1 MKLKKFF
8 AGVLAAAMML
18 TVGATAAFAKGPATD
33 ATTPAQETITDL
45 DGETKLT
52 ADSEVNIYK
61 RYEVLN
67 GAAPSETFE
76 FEVKFAEK
84 FDTDKA
90 ATNAANPVVNLNG
103 GKKEIAFTGP
113 VTGNNNVGHF
123 TLTPSELGLAAP
135 AGVGKYVYTITE
147 KNNGTPAVEYDTNTL
162 YLVVSVVHE
171 TDSTTHEIKKGYKY
185 SVSLHKGTVNGE
197 KTDAYFVNTYGADNS
212 LKNLSLSKTVRG
224 SFGDLNEDFTFQ
236 VKFYNKENKNYAG
249 AVVSNGEGTYSIKD
263 ASNQPV
269 AKGAVL
275 AFDTPYTVT
284 LRHHSSISFDNLPAG
299 ITYEIS
305 ENGSDWHTVN
315 GATVAMKDQ
324 YNVSLENNG
333 ELTSNEAN
341 KPAAQGTI
349 GTDKNAFVGFINDH
363 QGQPDMGVVLDN
375 APYIAM
381 LAIVAIG
388 GVALMLNKRRRDEE

>member
-18 TVGATAAFAKGPATD
+18 TVGATAAFADEPTAD
-33 ATTPAQETITDL
+33 TTAPAQETITKF
-45 DGETKLT
+45 DGTSV
-52 ADSEVNIYK
+52 ADTTTPVSIYK
-61 RYEVLN
+61 KYEVKN
-67 GAAPSETFE
+67 GSAPSETFE
-76 FEVKFAEK
+76 FTIAYNTMSDAEK
-84 FDTDKA
+84 E
-90 ATNAANPVVNLNG
+90 ATVPSVNIPN
-103 GKKEIAFTGP
+103 GKKTIAFEGPLATGEH
-113 VTGNNNVGHF
+113 VGLF
-123 TLTPSELGLAAP
+123 TLTLSELGLVNP
-135 AGVGKYVYTITE
+135 KVGKYVYTITE
-147 KNNGTPAVEYDTNTL
+147 NAGSTPAVSYDTSTL

-171 TDSTTHEIKKGYKY
+171 TDSTTHEIKNGYKY

-349 GTDKNAFVGFINDH
+349 GTDKNASVGFINDH

>member
-18 TVGATAAFAKGPATD
+18 TVGATAAFADEPTAD
-33 ATTPAQETITDL
+33 TTAPAQETITKL
-45 DGETKLT
+45 DGTSV
-52 ADSEVNIYK
+52 ADTTTPVSIYK
-61 RYEVLN
+61 KYEVKN
-67 GAAPSETFE
+67 GSAPSETFE
-76 FEVKFAEK
+76 FTIAYNTMSDAEK
-84 FDTDKA
+84 E
-90 ATNAANPVVNLNG
+90 ATVPSVNIPN
-103 GKKEIAFTGP
+103 GKKTIAFEGPLATGEH
-113 VTGNNNVGHF
+113 VGHF
-123 TLTPSELGLAAP
+123 TLTLSELGLVNP
-135 AGVGKYVYTITE
+135 KVGKYVYTITE
-147 KNNGTPAVEYDTNTL
+147 NAGSTPAVSYDTSTL

-171 TDSTTHEIKKGYKY
+171 TDSTTHEIKNGYKY
-185 SVSLHKGTVNGE
+185 SVSLHKGTVNGK

-349 GTDKNAFVGFINDH
+349 GTDKNASVGFINDH

>member
-18 TVGATAAFAKGPATD
+18 TVGATAAFADEPTAD
-33 ATTPAQETITDL
+33 TTAPAQETITKL
-45 DGETKLT
+45 DGTSV
-52 ADSEVNIYK
+52 ADTTTPVSIYK
-61 RYEVLN
+61 KYEVKN
-67 GAAPSETFE
+67 GSAPSETFE
-76 FEVKFAEK
+76 FTIAYNTMSDAEK
-84 FDTDKA
+84 E
-90 ATNAANPVVNLNG
+90 ATVPSVNIPN
-103 GKKEIAFTGP
+103 GKKTIAFEGPLATGEH
-113 VTGNNNVGHF
+113 VGHF
-123 TLTPSELGLAAP
+123 TLTLSELGLVNP
-135 AGVGKYVYTITE
+135 KVGKYVYTITE
-147 KNNGTPAVEYDTNTL
+147 NAGSTPAVSYDTSTL

-171 TDSTTHEIKKGYKY
+171 TDSTTHEIKNGYKY

-333 ELTSNEAN
+333 ELTRNEAN

-349 GTDKNAFVGFINDH
+349 GTDKNASVGFINDH

>member
-18 TVGATAAFAKGPATD
+18 TVGATAAFADEPTAD
-33 ATTPAQETITDL
+33 TTAPAQETITKL
-45 DGETKLT
+45 DGTSV
-52 ADSEVNIYK
+52 ADTTTPVSIYK
-61 RYEVLN
+61 KYEVKN
-67 GAAPSETFE
+67 GSAPSETFE
-76 FEVKFAEK
+76 FTIAYNTMSDAEK
-84 FDTDKA
+84 E
-90 ATNAANPVVNLNG
+90 ATVPSVNIPN
-103 GKKEIAFTGP
+103 GKKTIAFEGPLATGEH
-113 VTGNNNVGHF
+113 VGHF
-123 TLTPSELGLAAP
+123 TLTLSELGLVNP
-135 AGVGKYVYTITE
+135 KVGKYVYTITE
-147 KNNGTPAVEYDTNTL
+147 NAGSTPAVSYDTSTL

-171 TDSTTHEIKKGYKY
+171 TDSTTHEIKNGYKY

-315 GATVAMKDQ
+315 DATVAMKDQ

-349 GTDKNAFVGFINDH
+349 GTDKNASVGFINDH

>member
-18 TVGATAAFAKGPATD
+18 TVVATAAFADGPTAD
-33 ATTPAQETITDL
+33 TTAPAQETITKL
-45 DGETKLT
+45 DGTSV
-52 ADSEVNIYK
+52 ADTTTPVSIYK
-61 RYEVLN
+61 KYEVKN
-67 GAAPSETFE
+67 GSAPSETFE
-76 FEVKFAEK
+76 FTIAYNTMSDAEK
-84 FDTDKA
+84 E
-90 ATNAANPVVNLNG
+90 ATVPSVNIPN
-103 GKKEIAFTGP
+103 GKKTIAFEGPLATGEH
-113 VTGNNNVGHF
+113 VGHF
-123 TLTPSELGLAAP
+123 TLTLSELGLVNP
-135 AGVGKYVYTITE
+135 KVGKYVYTITE
-147 KNNGTPAVEYDTNTL
+147 NAGSTPAVSYDTSTL

-171 TDSTTHEIKKGYKY
+171 TDSTTHEIKNGYKY

-269 AKGAVL
+269 VKGAVL

-349 GTDKNAFVGFINDH
+349 GTDKNASVGFINDH

>member
-18 TVGATAAFAKGPATD
+18 TVGATAAFADEPTAD
-33 ATTPAQETITDL
+33 TTAPAQETITKL
-45 DGETKLT
+45 DGTSVANT
-52 ADSEVNIYK
+52 TTPVSIYK
-61 RYEVLN
+61 KYEVKN
-67 GAAPSETFE
+67 GSAPSETFE
-76 FEVKFAEK
+76 FTIAYNTMSDAEK
-84 FDTDKA
+84 E
-90 ATNAANPVVNLNG
+90 ATVPSVNIPN
-103 GKKEIAFTGP
+103 GKKTIAFEGPLATGEH
-113 VTGNNNVGHF
+113 VGHF
-123 TLTPSELGLAAP
+123 TLTLSELGLVNP
-135 AGVGKYVYTITE
+135 KVGKYVYTITE
-147 KNNGTPAVEYDTNTL
+147 NAGSTPAVSYDTSTL

-171 TDSTTHEIKKGYKY
+171 TDSTTHEIKNGYKY
-185 SVSLHKGTVNGE
+185 SVSLHKDTVNGE

-349 GTDKNAFVGFINDH
+349 GTDKNASVGFINDH

>member
-18 TVGATAAFAKGPATD
+18 TVGATAAFADGPTAD
-33 ATTPAQETITDL
+33 TTAPAQETITKL
-45 DGETKLT
+45 DGTSVAGT
-52 ADSEVNIYK
+52 TTPVSIYK
-61 RYEVLN
+61 KYEVKN
-67 GAAPSETFE
+67 GSAPSETFE
-76 FEVKFAEK
+76 FTIAYNTMSDAEK
-84 FDTDKA
+84 E
-90 ATNAANPVVNLNG
+90 ATVPSVNIPN
-103 GKKEIAFTGP
+103 GKKTIAFEGPLATGEH
-113 VTGNNNVGHF
+113 VGHF
-123 TLTPSELGLAAP
+123 TLTLSELGLVNP
-135 AGVGKYVYTITE
+135 KVGKYVYTITE
-147 KNNGTPAVEYDTNTL
+147 NAGSTPAVSYDTSTL

-171 TDSTTHEIKKGYKY
+171 TDSTTHEIKNGYKY

-333 ELTSNEAN
+333 KLTSNEAN

-349 GTDKNAFVGFINDH
+349 GTTDVTVGFINDH
-363 QGQPDMGVVLDN
+363 QGTPDMGVVLDN

>member
-18 TVGATAAFAKGPATD
+18 TVGATAAFADEPTAD
-33 ATTPAQETITDL
+33 TTAPAQETITKL
-45 DGETKLT
+45 DGTSV
-52 ADSEVNIYK
+52 ADTTTPVSIYK
-61 RYEVLN
+61 KYEVKN
-67 GAAPSETFE
+67 GSAPSETFE
-76 FEVKFAEK
+76 FTIAYNTMSDAEK
-84 FDTDKA
+84 E
-90 ATNAANPVVNLNG
+90 ATVPSVNIPN
-103 GKKEIAFTGP
+103 GKKTIAFEGPLATGEH
-113 VTGNNNVGHF
+113 VGHF
-123 TLTPSELGLAAP
+123 TLTLSELGLVNP
-135 AGVGKYVYTITE
+135 KVGKYVYTITE
-147 KNNGTPAVEYDTNTL
+147 NAGSTPAVSYDTSTL

-171 TDSTTHEIKKGYKY
+171 TDSTTHEIKNGYKY

-269 AKGAVL
+269 AKGEVL

-333 ELTSNEAN
+333 KLTSNEAN
-341 KPAAQGTI
+341 MPAAQGTI
-349 GTDKNAFVGFINDH
+349 GTDKNASVGFINDH

>member
-18 TVGATAAFAKGPATD
+18 TVGATAAFADGPTAD
-33 ATTPAQETITDL
+33 TTAPAQETITKL
-45 DGETKLT
+45 DGTSV
-52 ADSEVNIYK
+52 ADTTTPVSIYK
-61 RYEVLN
+61 KYEVKN
-67 GAAPSETFE
+67 GSAPSETFE
-76 FEVKFAEK
+76 FTIAYNTMSDAEK
-84 FDTDKA
+84 E
-90 ATNAANPVVNLNG
+90 ATVPSVNIPN
-103 GKKEIAFTGP
+103 GKKTIAFEGPLATGEH
-113 VTGNNNVGHF
+113 VGHF
-123 TLTPSELGLAAP
+123 TLTLSELGLVNP
-135 AGVGKYVYTITE
+135 KVGKYVYTITE
-147 KNNGTPAVEYDTNTL
+147 NAGSTPAVSYDTSTL
-162 YLVVSVVHE
+162 YLVVSVVHK
-171 TDSTTHEIKKGYKY
+171 TDSTTHEIKNGYKY

-315 GATVAMKDQ
+315 GTTVAMKDQ

-349 GTDKNAFVGFINDH
+349 GTDKNASVGFINDH

>member
-18 TVGATAAFAKGPATD
+18 TVGATAAFADEPTAD
-33 ATTPAQETITDL
+33 TTAPAQETITKL
-45 DGETKLT
+45 DGTSV
-52 ADSEVNIYK
+52 ADTTTPVSIYK
-61 RYEVLN
+61 KYEVKN
-67 GAAPSETFE
+67 GSAPSETFE
-76 FEVKFAEK
+76 FTIAYNTMSDAEK
-84 FDTDKA
+84 E
-90 ATNAANPVVNLNG
+90 ATVPSVNIPNS
-103 GKKEIAFTGP
+103 KKTIAFEGPLATGEH
-113 VTGNNNVGHF
+113 VGHF
-123 TLTPSELGLAAP
+123 TLTLSELGLVNP
-135 AGVGKYVYTITE
+135 KVGKYVYTITE
-147 KNNGTPAVEYDTNTL
+147 NAGSTPAVSYDTSTL

-171 TDSTTHEIKKGYKY
+171 TDSTTHEIKNGYKY

-315 GATVAMKDQ
+315 DAMVAMKDQ

-349 GTDKNAFVGFINDH
+349 GTDKNASVGFINDH

>member
-18 TVGATAAFAKGPATD
+18 TVGATAAFADGPTAD
-33 ATTPAQETITDL
+33 TTAPAQETITKL
-45 DGETKLT
+45 DGTSV
-52 ADSEVNIYK
+52 ADTTTPVSIYK
-61 RYEVLN
+61 KYEVKN
-67 GAAPSETFE
+67 GSAPSETFE
-76 FEVKFAEK
+76 FTIAYNTMSDAEK
-84 FDTDKA
+84 E
-90 ATNAANPVVNLNG
+90 ATVPSVNIPN
-103 GKKEIAFTGP
+103 GKKTIAFEGPLATGEH
-113 VTGNNNVGHF
+113 VGHF
-123 TLTPSELGLAAP
+123 TLTLSELGLVNP
-135 AGVGKYVYTITE
+135 KVGKYVYTITE
-147 KNNGTPAVEYDTNTL
+147 NAGSTPAVSYDTSTL

-171 TDSTTHEIKKGYKY
+171 TDSTTHEIKNGYKY

-349 GTDKNAFVGFINDH
+349 GTDKNASVGFINDH

>member
-18 TVGATAAFAKGPATD
+18 TVGATAAFAEGPAGD
-33 ATTPAQETITDL
+33 TTAPAQETITKL
-45 DGETKLT
+45 DGTSV
-52 ADSEVNIYK
+52 ADTTTPVSIYK
-61 RYEVLN
+61 KYEVKN
-67 GAAPSETFE
+67 GSAPSETFD
-76 FEVKFAEK
+76 FTIAYVSMSDAE
-84 FDTDKA
+84 KA
-90 ATNAANPVVNLNG
+90 ATVPTVTIPNN
-103 GKKEIAFTGP
+103 KKTIAFEGPLATGDH
-113 VTGNNNVGHF
+113 VGHF
-123 TLTPSELGLAAP
+123 TLTLSELGLTNP
-135 AGVGKYVYTITE
+135 KVGKYVYTITE
-147 KNNGTPAVEYDTNTL
+147 NAGSTPAVSYDNSTL

-171 TDSTTHEIKKGYKY
+171 TDSTTHEIKDGYKY
-185 SVSLHKGTVNGE
+185 SVSLHKGAVNGE
-197 KTDAYFVNTYGADNS
+197 KTDAYFVNTYGADSS
-212 LKNLSLSKTVRG
+212 LKNLKLSKTVRG

-249 AVVSNGEGTYSIKD
+249 AVVSNGEGTYSIND

-284 LRHHSSISFDNLPAG
+284 LRHQSSISFDNLPAG
-299 ITYEIS
+299 VTYEIC
-305 ENGSDWHTVN
+305 ENGSDWYTPEG
-315 GATVAMKDQ
+315 GAQVVKKDQ
-324 YNVSLENNG
+324 YYVSLVSGDLTNNT
-333 ELTSNEAN
+333 EN

-349 GTDKNAFVGFINDH
+349 ETDKNASVSFINDH
-363 QGQPDMGVVLDN
+363 QGTPDMGVVLDN

>member
-18 TVGATAAFAKGPATD
+18 TVGATAAFAGDTPANDT
-33 ATTPAQETITDL
+33 TTPAQETITGL
-45 DGETKLT
+45 DGTAKLT

-76 FEVKFAEK
+76 FEVMFAEK

-103 GKKEIAFTGP
+103 GKKEIAFTGL

-147 KNNGTPAVEYDTNTL
+147 KNNGTPAVEYDTNAL
-162 YLVVSVVHE
+162 YLVVSVVHK
-171 TDSTTHEIKKGYKY
+171 TNSTTHAIESGYDY
-185 SVSLHKGTVNGE
+185 YVRLHKGSKTGE
-197 KTDAYFVNTYGADNS
+197 KSNAYFVNTYGKEGT
-212 LKNLSLSKTVRG
+212 LKELRLSKTVRG
-224 SFGDLNEDFTFQ
+224 GFGDLDEEFTFQ
-236 VKFYNKENKNYAG
+236 VKFHNNTKNYAG
-249 AVVSNGEGTYSIKD
+249 ALVKSTTRD
-263 ASNQPV
+263 ASI
-269 AKGAVL
+269 ADSEGKAVTGVL
-275 AFDTPYTVT
+275 VFETPYTVT
-284 LRHHSSISFDNLPAG
+284 LKHNNNIVFDNLPAG
-299 ITYEIS
+299 VTYEIS
-305 ENGSDWHTVN
+305 ENGSDWYTPEN
-315 GATVAMKDQ
+315 GAQVVKKDQ
-324 YNVSLENNG
+324 YYVSLESGDLTNNT
-333 ELTSNEAN
+333 EN

-349 GTDKNAFVGFINDH
+349 GTDNASVGFINDH
-363 QGQPDMGVVLDN
+363 QGTPDMGVVLDN

>member
-18 TVGATAAFAKGPATD
+18 TVGATAAFAEGPD
-33 ATTPAQETITDL
+33 ADTTAPAPETITKL
-45 DGETKLT
+45 DGTSV
-52 ADSEVNIYK
+52 ADTTTPVSIYK
-61 RYEVLN
+61 KYEVKD
-67 GAAPSETFE
+67 GSAPSETFE
-76 FEVKFAEK
+76 FTIAYASMSDTEK
-84 FDTDKA
+84 E
-90 ATNAANPVVNLNG
+90 ATVNIPD
-103 GKKEIAFTGP
+103 GKKTIAFQGPLATGDH
-113 VTGNNNVGHF
+113 VGHF
-123 TLTPSELGLAAP
+123 TLTLSELGLANP
-135 AGVGKYVYTITE
+135 KVGKYVYTITE
-147 KNNGTPAVEYDTNTL
+147 NAGSTPAVSYDNSTL

-171 TDSTTHEIKKGYKY
+171 TDSTTHEIKNGYKY

-249 AVVSNGEGTYSIKD
+249 AVVSNGEGTYSIND

-305 ENGSDWHTVN
+305 ENGSDWYTVN
-315 GATVAMKDQ
+315 GAMVAMKDQ
-324 YNVSLENNG
+324 YNVSLENG
-333 ELTSNEAN
+333 ELTNNEAN
-341 KPAAQGTI
+341 KPAAKGAI
-349 GTDKNAFVGFINDH
+349 GTTNNETVGFINDH
-363 QGQPDMGVVLDN
+363 QGTPDMGVVLDN

>member
-18 TVGATAAFAKGPATD
+18 TVGATAAFADGPAAD
-33 ATTPAQETITDL
+33 TTAPAPETITKL
-45 DGETKLT
+45 DGTSV
-52 ADSEVNIYK
+52 ADTTTPVSIYK
-61 RYEVLN
+61 KYEVKD
-67 GAAPSETFE
+67 GSAPSETFE
-76 FEVKFAEK
+76 FTIAYASMSDTEK
-84 FDTDKA
+84 E
-90 ATNAANPVVNLNG
+90 ATVPTVNIPN
-103 GKKEIAFTGP
+103 GKKTIAFQGPLATGDH
-113 VTGNNNVGHF
+113 VGHF
-123 TLTPSELGLAAP
+123 TLTLSELGLANP
-135 AGVGKYVYTITE
+135 KVGKYVYTITE
-147 KNNGTPAVEYDTNTL
+147 NAGSTPAVSYDNSTL

-171 TDSTTHEIKKGYKY
+171 TDSTTHEIKNGYKY
-185 SVSLHKGTVNGE
+185 SVSLHKGAMNGE

-249 AVVSNGEGTYSIKD
+249 AVVSNGEGTYSIND

-305 ENGSDWHTVN
+305 ENGSDWYAPEGGTEV
-315 GATVAMKDQ
+315 VKKDQ
-324 YNVSLENNG
+324 YYVSLASG
-333 ELTSNEAN
+333 ELTKGTNDV
-341 KPAAQGTI
+341 PAAQGTI
-349 GTDKNAFVGFINDH
+349 ETDKNASVGFINDH
-363 QGQPDMGVVLDN
+363 QGTPDMGVVLDN

>member
-8 AGVLAAAMML
+8 AGVLVAAMML
-18 TVGATAAFAKGPATD
+18 TVGATAAFADEPTAD
-33 ATTPAQETITDL
+33 TTAPAQETITKL
-45 DGETKLT
+45 DGTSV
-52 ADSEVNIYK
+52 ADTTTPVSIYK
-61 RYEVLN
+61 KYEVKN
-67 GAAPSETFE
+67 GSAPSETFE
-76 FEVKFAEK
+76 FTIAYNTMSDAEK
-84 FDTDKA
+84 E
-90 ATNAANPVVNLNG
+90 ATVPSVNIPN
-103 GKKEIAFTGP
+103 GKKTIAFEGPLATGEH
-113 VTGNNNVGHF
+113 VGYF
-123 TLTPSELGLAAP
+123 TLTLSELGLVNP
-135 AGVGKYVYTITE
+135 KVGKYVYTITE
-147 KNNGTPAVEYDTNTL
+147 NAGSTPAVSYDTSTL

-171 TDSTTHEIKKGYKY
+171 TDSTTHEIKNGYKY

-315 GATVAMKDQ
+315 DATVAMKDQ

-349 GTDKNAFVGFINDH
+349 GTDKNASVGFINDH

>member
-18 TVGATAAFAKGPATD
+18 TVGATAAFAEGPADDT
-33 ATTPAQETITDL
+33 TTPAQETITGL
-45 DGETKLT
+45 DGTTKLT
-52 ADSEVNIYK
+52 ADSAVNIYK

-90 ATNAANPVVNLNG
+90 ATNAADPVVSLN
-103 GKKEIAFTGP
+103 GKKEIAFAGP

-147 KNNGTPAVEYDTNTL
+147 KNNGTPAVEYDNSTL
-162 YLVVSVVHE
+162 YLVVSVVHK
-171 TDSTTHEIKKGYKY
+171 TNSTTHAIESGYDY
-185 SVSLHKGTVNGE
+185 YVSLHKSSKSGE
-197 KTDAYFVNTYGADNS
+197 KSNAYFVNTYGKEGT
-212 LKNLSLSKTVRG
+212 LKELTLSKTVRG
-224 SFGDLNEDFTFQ
+224 GFGDLGEEFTFQ
-236 VKFYNKENKNYAG
+236 VKFHNNNTNYAG
-249 AVVSNGEGTYSIKD
+249 ALVKSTTREASIADSEGKAVT
-263 ASNQPV
+263 
-269 AKGAVL
+269 GVL

-284 LRHHSSISFDNLPAG
+284 LKHDNNIVFENLPAG
-299 ITYEIS
+299 VTYEIS
-305 ENGSDWHTVN
+305 ENGSDWYTPEGGTEV
-315 GATVAMKDQ
+315 VKKDQ
-324 YNVSLENNG
+324 YYVSLASG
-333 ELTSNEAN
+333 ELTKGTNDV
-341 KPAAQGTI
+341 PAAQGTI
-349 GTDKNAFVGFINDH
+349 ETDKNASVGFINDH
-363 QGQPDMGVVLDN
+363 QGTPDMGVVLDN

>member
-18 TVGATAAFAKGPATD
+18 TVGATAAFADGPTAD
-33 ATTPAQETITDL
+33 TTAPAQETITKL
-45 DGETKLT
+45 DGTSV
-52 ADSEVNIYK
+52 ADTTTPVSIYK
-61 RYEVLN
+61 KYEVKN
-67 GAAPSETFE
+67 GSAPSETFE
-76 FEVKFAEK
+76 FTIAYNTMSDAEK
-84 FDTDKA
+84 E
-90 ATNAANPVVNLNG
+90 ATVPSVNIPN
-103 GKKEIAFTGP
+103 GKKTIAFEGPLATGEH
-113 VTGNNNVGHF
+113 VGHF
-123 TLTPSELGLAAP
+123 TLTLSELGLVNP
-135 AGVGKYVYTITE
+135 KVGKYVYTITE
-147 KNNGTPAVEYDTNTL
+147 NAGSTPAVSYDTSTL

-171 TDSTTHEIKKGYKY
+171 TDSTTHEIKNGYKY

-284 LRHHSSISFDNLPAG
+284 LRHHRSISFDNLPAG

-349 GTDKNAFVGFINDH
+349 GTDKNASVGFINDH

>member
-18 TVGATAAFAKGPATD
+18 TVGATAAFADGPTAD
-33 ATTPAQETITDL
+33 TTAPAQETITKL
-45 DGETKLT
+45 DGTSV
-52 ADSEVNIYK
+52 ADTTTPVSIYK
-61 RYEVLN
+61 KYEVKN
-67 GAAPSETFE
+67 GSAPSETFE
-76 FEVKFAEK
+76 FTIAYNTMSDAEK
-84 FDTDKA
+84 E
-90 ATNAANPVVNLNG
+90 ATVPSVNIPN
-103 GKKEIAFTGP
+103 GKKTIAFEGPLATGEH
-113 VTGNNNVGHF
+113 VGHF
-123 TLTPSELGLAAP
+123 TLTLSELGLVNP
-135 AGVGKYVYTITE
+135 KVGKYVYTITE
-147 KNNGTPAVEYDTNTL
+147 NAGSTPAVSYDTSTL

-171 TDSTTHEIKKGYKY
+171 TDSTTHEIKNGYKY

-269 AKGAVL
+269 ARGAVL

-349 GTDKNAFVGFINDH
+349 GTDKNASVGFINDH

-375 APYIAM
+375 APYIAL

>member
-18 TVGATAAFAKGPATD
+18 TVGATAAFADEPTAD
-33 ATTPAQETITDL
+33 TTAPAQETITKL
-45 DGETKLT
+45 DGTSV
-52 ADSEVNIYK
+52 ADTTTPVSIYK
-61 RYEVLN
+61 KYEVKN
-67 GAAPSETFE
+67 GSAPSETFE
-76 FEVKFAEK
+76 FTIAYNTMSDAEK
-84 FDTDKA
+84 EATD
-90 ATNAANPVVNLNG
+90 PSVNIPN
-103 GKKEIAFTGP
+103 GKKTIAFEGPLATGEH
-113 VTGNNNVGHF
+113 VGHF
-123 TLTPSELGLAAP
+123 TLTLSELGLVNP
-135 AGVGKYVYTITE
+135 KVGKYVYTITE
-147 KNNGTPAVEYDTNTL
+147 NAGSTPAVSYDTSTL

-349 GTDKNAFVGFINDH
+349 GTDKNASVGFINDH

>member
-18 TVGATAAFAKGPATD
+18 TVGATAAFADEPTAD
-33 ATTPAQETITDL
+33 TTAPAQETITKL
-45 DGETKLT
+45 DGTSV
-52 ADSEVNIYK
+52 ADTTTPVSIYK
-61 RYEVLN
+61 KYEVKN
-67 GAAPSETFE
+67 CSAPSETFE
-76 FEVKFAEK
+76 FTIAYNTMSDAEK
-84 FDTDKA
+84 E
-90 ATNAANPVVNLNG
+90 ATVPSVNIPN
-103 GKKEIAFTGP
+103 GKKTIAFEGPLATGEH
-113 VTGNNNVGHF
+113 VGHF
-123 TLTPSELGLAAP
+123 TLTLSELGLVNP
-135 AGVGKYVYTITE
+135 KVGKYVYTITE
-147 KNNGTPAVEYDTNTL
+147 NAGSTPAVSYDTSTL

-171 TDSTTHEIKKGYKY
+171 TDSTTHEIKNGYKY

-263 ASNQPV
+263 ASNQSV

-315 GATVAMKDQ
+315 GAMVAMKDQ

-349 GTDKNAFVGFINDH
+349 GTDKNASVGFINDH

>member
-18 TVGATAAFAKGPATD
+18 TVGATAAFADGPTAD
-33 ATTPAQETITDL
+33 TTAPAQETITKL
-45 DGETKLT
+45 DGTSV
-52 ADSEVNIYK
+52 ADTTTPVSIYK
-61 RYEVLN
+61 KYEVKN
-67 GAAPSETFE
+67 GSAPSETFE
-76 FEVKFAEK
+76 FTIAYNTMSDAEK
-84 FDTDKA
+84 E
-90 ATNAANPVVNLNG
+90 ATVPSVNIPN
-103 GKKEIAFTGP
+103 GKKTIAFEGPLATGEH
-113 VTGNNNVGHF
+113 VGHF
-123 TLTPSELGLAAP
+123 TLTLSELGLVNP
-135 AGVGKYVYTITE
+135 KVGKYVYTITE
-147 KNNGTPAVEYDTNTL
+147 NAGSTPAVSYDTSTL

-171 TDSTTHEIKKGYKY
+171 TDSTTHEIKNGYKY

-263 ASNQPV
+263 ASNQSV

-349 GTDKNAFVGFINDH
+349 GTDKNASVGFINDH

>member
-18 TVGATAAFAKGPATD
+18 TVGATAAFADEPTAD
-33 ATTPAQETITDL
+33 TTAPAQETITKL
-45 DGETKLT
+45 DGTSV
-52 ADSEVNIYK
+52 ADTTTPVSIYK
-61 RYEVLN
+61 KYEVKN
-67 GAAPSETFE
+67 GSAPSETFE
-76 FEVKFAEK
+76 FTIAYNTMSDAEK
-84 FDTDKA
+84 E
-90 ATNAANPVVNLNG
+90 ATVPSVNIPN
-103 GKKEIAFTGP
+103 GKKTIAFEGPLATGEH
-113 VTGNNNVGHF
+113 VGHF
-123 TLTPSELGLAAP
+123 TLTLSELGLVNP
-135 AGVGKYVYTITE
+135 KVGKYVYTITE
-147 KNNGTPAVEYDTNTL
+147 NAGSTPAVSYDTSTL

-171 TDSTTHEIKKGYKY
+171 TDSTTHEIRNGYKY

-341 KPAAQGTI
+341 KPAAQDTI
-349 GTDKNAFVGFINDH
+349 GTDKNASVGFINDH

>member
-18 TVGATAAFAKGPATD
+18 TVGATAAFATTPANDT
-33 ATTPAQETITDL
+33 TTPAQETITGL
-45 DGETKLT
+45 DETAKLT

-61 RYEVLN
+61 RYEVLK

-76 FEVKFAEK
+76 FEVEFAEK

-147 KNNGTPAVEYDTNTL
+147 KNNGTPAVEYDTNAL
-162 YLVVSVVHE
+162 YLVVSVVHK
-171 TDSTTHEIKKGYKY
+171 TNSTTHAIESGYDY
-185 SVSLHKGTVNGE
+185 YVSLHKGSKTGE
-197 KTDAYFVNTYGADNS
+197 KSNAYFVNTYGKEGT
-212 LKNLSLSKTVRG
+212 LKELRLSKTVRG
-224 SFGDLNEDFTFQ
+224 GFGDLDEEFTFQ
-236 VKFYNKENKNYAG
+236 VKFHNNTKNYAG
-249 AVVSNGEGTYSIKD
+249 ALVKSTTRGASIADSEGKAVT
-263 ASNQPV
+263 
-269 AKGAVL
+269 GVL

-284 LRHHSSISFDNLPAG
+284 LKHNNNIVFDNLPAG
-299 ITYEIS
+299 VTYEIS
-305 ENGSDWHTVN
+305 ENGSDWYTPEN
-315 GATVAMKDQ
+315 GAQVVKKDQ
-324 YNVSLENNG
+324 YYVSLESGDLTNNA
-333 ELTSNEAN
+333 EN

-349 GTDKNAFVGFINDH
+349 GTDNASVGFINDH
-363 QGQPDMGVVLDN
+363 QGTPDMGVVLDN

>member
-18 TVGATAAFAKGPATD
+18 TVGATAAFADEPTAD
-33 ATTPAQETITDL
+33 TTAPAQETITKL
-45 DGETKLT
+45 DGTSV
-52 ADSEVNIYK
+52 ADTTTPVSIYK
-61 RYEVLN
+61 KYEVKN
-67 GAAPSETFE
+67 GSAPSETFE
-76 FEVKFAEK
+76 FTIAYNTMSDAEK
-84 FDTDKA
+84 E
-90 ATNAANPVVNLNG
+90 ATVPSVNIPN
-103 GKKEIAFTGP
+103 GKKTIAFEGP
-113 VTGNNNVGHF
+113 LAIGEHVGHF
-123 TLTPSELGLAAP
+123 TLTLSELGLMNP
-135 AGVGKYVYTITE
+135 KVGKYVYTITE
-147 KNNGTPAVEYDTNTL
+147 NAGSTPAVSYDTSTL

-171 TDSTTHEIKKGYKY
+171 TDSTTHEIKNGYKY

-315 GATVAMKDQ
+315 DAMVAMKDQ

-349 GTDKNAFVGFINDH
+349 GTDKNASVGFINDH

>member
-18 TVGATAAFAKGPATD
+18 TVGATAAFADEPTAD
-33 ATTPAQETITDL
+33 TTAPAQETITKL
-45 DGETKLT
+45 DGTSV
-52 ADSEVNIYK
+52 ADTTTPVSIYK
-61 RYEVLN
+61 KYEVKN
-67 GAAPSETFE
+67 GSAPSETFE
-76 FEVKFAEK
+76 FTIAYNTMSDAEK
-84 FDTDKA
+84 E
-90 ATNAANPVVNLNG
+90 ATVPSVNIPN
-103 GKKEIAFTGP
+103 GKKTIAFEGPLATGEH
-113 VTGNNNVGHF
+113 VGHF
-123 TLTPSELGLAAP
+123 TLTLSELGLVNP
-135 AGVGKYVYTITE
+135 KVGKYVYTITE
-147 KNNGTPAVEYDTNTL
+147 NAGSTPAVSYDTSTL

-171 TDSTTHEIKKGYKY
+171 TDSTTHEIKNGYKY

-305 ENGSDWHTVN
+305 ENGSDWYTVN

-349 GTDKNAFVGFINDH
+349 GTDKNASVGFINDH

>member
-18 TVGATAAFAKGPATD
+18 TVGATAAFADGPAAD
-33 ATTPAQETITDL
+33 TTAPAPETITKL
-45 DGETKLT
+45 DGTSV
-52 ADSEVNIYK
+52 ADTTTPVSIYK
-61 RYEVLN
+61 KYEVKD
-67 GAAPSETFE
+67 GSAPSETFE
-76 FEVKFAEK
+76 FTIAYASMSDTEK
-84 FDTDKA
+84 E
-90 ATNAANPVVNLNG
+90 ATVPTVNIPN
-103 GKKEIAFTGP
+103 GKKTIAFQGPLATGDH
-113 VTGNNNVGHF
+113 VGHF
-123 TLTPSELGLAAP
+123 TLTLSELGLANP
-135 AGVGKYVYTITE
+135 KVGKYVYTITE
-147 KNNGTPAVEYDTNTL
+147 NAGSTPAVSYDNSTL

-171 TDSTTHEIKKGYKY
+171 TDSTTHEIKNGYKY
-185 SVSLHKGTVNGE
+185 SVSLHKGAMNGE

-249 AVVSNGEGTYSIKD
+249 AVVSNGEGTYSIND

-269 AKGAVL
+269 ANGAVL

-284 LRHHSSISFDNLPAG
+284 LRHHSSIRFDNLPAG

-305 ENGSDWHTVN
+305 ENGSDWYTVN

-324 YNVSLENNG
+324 YNVSLENG
-333 ELTSNEAN
+333 ELTNNEAN
-341 KPAAQGTI
+341 KPAAKGAI
-349 GTDKNAFVGFINDH
+349 GTTNETTVGFINDH
-363 QGQPDMGVVLDN
+363 QGTPDMGVVLDN
-375 APYIAM
+375 APYIAL

>member
-18 TVGATAAFAKGPATD
+18 TVGATSAFATTAATD
-33 ATTPAQETITDL
+33 TTAPAQETITGL
-45 DGETKLT
+45 DGSTKLA
-52 ADSEVNIYK
+52 ADSEVSIFK
-61 RYEVLN
+61 RYEVVN
-67 GAAPSETFE
+67 GSAPSETFE

-90 ATNAANPVVNLNG
+90 ATNAATPVVNLNG

-162 YLVVSVVHE
+162 YLVVSVVHK
-171 TDSTTHEIKKGYKY
+171 TDSTTHAIESGYDY
-185 SVSLHKGTVNGE
+185 YVSLHKGSKSGDKSN
-197 KTDAYFVNTYGADNS
+197 AYFVNTYGKEGT
-212 LKNLSLSKTVRG
+212 LKELTLSKTVRG
-224 SFGDLNEDFTFQ
+224 GFGDLGEEFTFQ
-236 VKFYNKENKNYAG
+236 VKFHNNNTNYAG
-249 AVVSNGEGTYSIKD
+249 ALVKSTTREASITDSKGEAVTG
-263 ASNQPV
+263 
-269 AKGAVL
+269 VL
-275 AFDTPYTVT
+275 AFNTPYTVT
-284 LRHHSSISFDNLPAG
+284 LKHDNNIVFENLPAG
-299 ITYEIS
+299 VTYEIC
-305 ENGSDWHTVN
+305 ENGSDWYTPEG
-315 GATVAMKDQ
+315 GAQVVKKDQ
-324 YNVSLENNG
+324 YYVSLVSG
-333 ELTSNEAN
+333 ELTNNTEN

-349 GTDKNAFVGFINDH
+349 ETDKNASVSFINDH
-363 QGQPDMGVVLDN
+363 QGTPDMGVVLDN